1 MQIYTAKIHKLQAVE
16 EERLCGMLDGDRI
29 QKVSGIK
36 SSKERERSIF
46 AGLLLRYAFLQA
58 GYSSEVWRRAVIAR
72 GIYGKP
78 YLKEYPEFHYS
89 LSHSGEWVVCA
100 ADTMPIGIDIQEM
113 KPWKLTLAKRF
124 FHEEEYNRLLALEG
138 EDQDRQTEEFY
149 SMWTAKESAVK
160 LNGRGIG
167 AGIGQ
172 YVTDKDYN
180 NICDRVKKQT
190 YYTRRYDML
199 KGYLICVCSETE
211 FFPDLPVGIDLKNVK
226 WRETDVKDERKKCSK
241 KG

>member
-16 EERLCGMLDGDRI
+16 EERLCGLLDGDRI

-72 GIYGKP
+72 GTYGKP
-78 YLKEYPEFHYS
+78 YLKEYPKFHYS

-124 FHEEEYNRLLALEG
+124 YHEEEYNRLLALEG

-160 LNGRGIG
+160 LDGRGIG

-180 NICDRVKKQT
+180 NICDRVNKQT

-199 KGYLICVCSETE
+199 KGYMICVCSEAE